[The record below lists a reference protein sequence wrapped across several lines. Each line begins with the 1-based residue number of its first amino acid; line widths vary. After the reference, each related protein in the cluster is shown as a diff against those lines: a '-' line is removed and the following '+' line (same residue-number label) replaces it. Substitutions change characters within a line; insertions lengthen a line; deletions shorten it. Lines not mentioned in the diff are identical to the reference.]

1 MKPAANTKNPMEGIR
16 VLDFGQYVAGP
27 ATAAMLAD
35 QGAEVIR
42 IDPPGG
48 PRWNSPAME
57 TLNRRKKS
65 IILDLKKEDDL
76 IIARKLIASADVL
89 IENFRPGVMARLG
102 FGPQEACAMNPSLIY
117 LSMPGF
123 ASSDAERAHIQ
134 AWEEIIASAS
144 GQFTDMGLNRV
155 LMGINPSFSPLTLAS
170 AYGSVLGALSVAA
183 ALYAREGHGRGDI
196 IEVPIASAL
205 MEGLGYNSKYVENYP
220 ERYLS
225 QREIEIAKRRK
236 AGQPMNLDY
245 EDLQEFLD
253 PFYRSYYCADG
264 RPVYLVA
271 CSQVTH
277 SHKALKV
284 LGLLDEALEAGLPEL
299 NDWYLDKDQW
309 PEGVDCALGLYPLS
323 KKWADWLAPKMK
335 ERFQEKTSFEWEQ
348 IFGEAG
354 APLAAHRTTKE
365 WLNSEHALTSGLVHD
380 IEHPV
385 QGRRRQAGPIA
396 WLESCAEFNAKGE
409 LAPQPD
415 QHRNE
420 ILESLAQNRD
430 IRSANVLTDHGFDGS
445 WLEGVRILDLTNVI
459 AGPTVASTLSRFG
472 AEVIK
477 LDPTKPTF
485 DPWNTIDCGLL
496 TNRNK
501 RSILAD
507 IKSEQGK
514 DVLTRLV
521 QWADVLTFNGLER
534 QIHSLGIDYESLK
547 AINPNIIFCRIDA
560 YGGPRQGPRTHY
572 VGYDDT
578 VQASTGVMER
588 FGGSLST
595 PEEHAHMGTIDFL
608 AGFCGAFAT
617 ATALYKR
624 KRTGEGDIARAS
636 LSSAGQL
643 IQIPF
648 MYDFADRGPFDEPRG
663 REAKG
668 WNALRRCY
676 EARDSWFFLSVKE
689 EDIERLNNVEG
700 LNGLSEIEAE
710 ERERFLNE
718 RFKTHDAA
726 YWVNRLQNSNVSAC
740 EMGSLTSLRERYV
753 SEDGIDPHASGGT
766 YQFTRFQDH
775 PAGRKVELI
784 SECAIRPQFARV
796 RTLKPT
802 EKYGKSTRQIL
813 KEIGFSDS
821 EIERMIDEGVVSESW
836 SAQYLP
842 E

>member
-1 MKPAANTKNPMEGIR
+1 MKPEANIKNPMEGIR

-48 PRWNSPAME
+48 PRWNSPSME

-65 IILDLKKEDDL
+65 IILDLKNNEDLDT
-76 IIARKLIASADVL
+76 ARKLIATADVL

-102 FGPQEACAMNPSLIY
+102 LGPQEACALNPSLIY
-117 LSMPGF
+117 LSLPGF
-123 ASSDAERAHIQ
+123 ASTDTERAHIQ

-183 ALYAREGHGRGDI
+183 ALYAREGHGHGDI

-225 QREIEIAKRRK
+225 QREIEIDKRRK
-236 AGQPMNLDY
+236 AGKPMNLDY
-245 EDLQEFLD
+245 DDLQEFLD
-253 PFYRSYYCADG
+253 PFYRSFYCADG
-264 RPVYLVA
+264 RPVYLVS

-277 SHKALKV
+277 SHKALKA

-299 NDWYLDKDQW
+299 DDWYLSKDQW

-323 KKWADWLAPKMK
+323 KKWAEWLAPKMK
-335 ERFQEKTSFEWEQ
+335 ERFKEKTSFEWEK

-354 APLAAHRTTKE
+354 VPLAAHRTTKE
-365 WLNSEHALTSGLVHD
+365 WLNSEHALSSCLVHE
-380 IEHPV
+380 IEHPI
-385 QGRRRQAGPIA
+385 QGRRRQAGPIV

-409 LAPQPD
+409 LAPKPD
-415 QHRNE
+415 QHRKE
-420 ILESLAQNRD
+420 ILENLTHGKDLRSLT
-430 IRSANVLTDHGFDGS
+430 VLNDQGFDGS

-485 DPWNTIDCGLL
+485 DPWNTIDCGIL

-507 IKSEQGK
+507 IKSEHGK
-514 DVLTRLV
+514 HVLTRLI

-534 QIHSLGIDYESLK
+534 QINSLGINYESLK
-547 AINPNIIFCRIDA
+547 AINPKIIFCRIDA
-560 YGGPRQGPRTHY
+560 YGGPRQGPRTNY

-588 FGGSLST
+588 FGGSLAT

-617 ATALYKR
+617 ATALYKLR
-624 KRTGEGDIARAS
+624 RTDEGDIARAS

-648 MYDFADRGPFDEPRG
+648 MYDFMDRSSFSEPRG

-668 WNALRRCY
+668 WNALHRCY
-676 EARDSWFFLSVKE
+676 EASDSWVFLSVKE
-689 EDIERLNNVEG
+689 EDIGRLNNVES
-700 LNGLSEIEAE
+700 LNGFSMIEAE
-710 ERERFLNE
+710 ERESFLSE
-718 RFKTHDAA
+718 RFKTNDAA
-726 YWVNRLQNSNVSAC
+726 YWVQQLQKIDVGAC

-753 SEDGIDPHASGGT
+753 SEAGIDAHASGGT
-766 YQFTRFQDH
+766 YQFTRFKDH
-775 PAGRKVELI
+775 PVGRNVELI

-796 RTLKPT
+796 RALKPA

-813 KEIGFSDS
+813 KQIGFSDQ
-821 EIERMIDEGVVSESW
+821 EIQLMIDEGAVSESW
-836 SAQYLP
+836 SVEYLP